1 MIVLTQLSSGSI
13 ISNSNWTEW
22 STIHGV
28 IMLVINFE
36 IQISGKR
43 EADLKL
49 GAQSLPELYDM
60 KSNY

>member
-1 MIVLTQLSSGSI
+1 
-13 ISNSNWTEW
+13 
-22 STIHGV
+22 
-28 IMLVINFE
+28 MLVINFE